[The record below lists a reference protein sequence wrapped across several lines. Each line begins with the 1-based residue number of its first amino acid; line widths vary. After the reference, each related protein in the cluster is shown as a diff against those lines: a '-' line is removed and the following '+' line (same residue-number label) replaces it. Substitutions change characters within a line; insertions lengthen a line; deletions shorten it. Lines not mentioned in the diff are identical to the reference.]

1 MDSPSLSA
9 KWLRDANSRV
19 SLQTV
24 AVEPKRGS
32 VSVERST
39 PVMVDRS
46 PRRKALAG
54 RRREDVINTD
64 RTPNDERELR
74 LFRTLVAVASVA
86 AGVSVVAGVA
96 LWIADPA
103 EGTTPEGVLGLTA
116 AVGGLLTGVLFGAA
130 AIYAQIKNLWRFAP
144 RWFRYTAWA
153 VLIVIAVVAIASAAA
168 RNP

>member
-1 MDSPSLSA
+1 MGRS
-9 KWLRDANSRV
+9 
-19 SLQTV
+19 
-24 AVEPKRGS
+24 GG
-32 VSVERST
+32 VERST
-39 PVMVDRS
+39 RVMVDHK
-46 PRRKALAG
+46 PRRKALAD
-54 RRREDVINTD
+54 RRREGVINTG
-64 RTPNDERELR
+64 RTANDEPELR
-74 LFRTLVAVASVA
+74 LFWTMVALASVA

-116 AVGGLLTGVLFGAA
+116 AASGLLTGALFGAV

-168 RNP
+168 RDL